1 MGAGKTT
8 IGRLIAKQLGMVF
21 YDSDHEVERKTGV
34 KIPLIFELEGESGF
48 RKREANTIE
57 DLCQLKNIVMA
68 TGGGVVL
75 LTENRELLRNNGI
88 VVYLRGNVHDL
99 WLRTRNDKTRPLLQ
113 GGNIKQKLEQLYIE
127 RDPIYTKLADFI
139 VDTGAQSA
147 IEISA
152 YIEHLLQNQHGRESP
167 ERRFEM
173 AKNTSHLDRDL
184 SSHLSSDMDSH
195 PVNDNSALNKNL
207 INNHVAKPDVV
218 NLDNNNQNLSK
229 SDLANFN

>member
-34 KIPLIFELEGESGF
+34 KIPLIFELEGEPGF
-48 RKREANTIE
+48 RKREASTIE

-75 LTENRELLRNNGI
+75 LAENRELLRNNGI

-152 YIEHLLQNQHGRESP
+152 YIEHLLQTQHGRESP

-173 AKNTSHLDRDL
+173 AKNTSHLD
-184 SSHLSSDMDSH
+184 SHLDNHLASH
-195 PVNDNSALNKNL
+195 PANDNCALSKNL
-207 INNHVAKPDVV
+207 INKHVAKQDLV
-218 NLDNNNQNLSK
+218 NPDNNNQNLSK

>member
-75 LTENRELLRNNGI
+75 LAENRELLRNNGI

-152 YIEHLLQNQHGRESP
+152 YIEHLLQTQHGRESP

-173 AKNTSHLDRDL
+173 AKNTSHLD
-184 SSHLSSDMDSH
+184 SHLDNH
-195 PVNDNSALNKNL
+195 PANDNCALNKNL
-207 INNHVAKPDVV
+207 INKHVAKQDLV
-218 NLDNNNQNLSK
+218 NPDNNNQNLSK

>member
-48 RKREANTIE
+48 RKREASTIE

-75 LTENRELLRNNGI
+75 LEENRELLKNNGI

-127 RDPIYTKLADFI
+127 RNPIYTKLADFI

-147 IEISA
+147 IEISG
-152 YIEHLLQNQHGRESP
+152 YIEHLLQTQHGRENS

-173 AKNTSHLDRDL
+173 AKNTSHLD
-184 SSHLSSDMDSH
+184 SHLDIH
-195 PVNDNSALNKNL
+195 TANNNCAINKNL
-207 INNHVAKPDVV
+207 INNHVAKQDLV
-218 NLDNNNQNLSK
+218 NPDNNNQNLSK

>member
-48 RKREANTIE
+48 RKREASTIE

-75 LTENRELLRNNGI
+75 LEENRELLKNNGI

-127 RDPIYTKLADFI
+127 RNPIYTKLADFI

-147 IEISA
+147 TEISG
-152 YIEHLLQNQHGRESP
+152 YIEHLLQTQHGRENS

-173 AKNTSHLDRDL
+173 AKNTSHSD
-184 SSHLSSDMDSH
+184 SHLASQS
-195 PVNDNSALNKNL
+195 VNDNSALKQNL
-207 INNHVAKPDVV
+207 INQHLAK
-218 NLDNNNQNLSK
+218 QNLSK
-229 SDLANFN
+229 QDLVKSDGNN